1 MAKVTFLIEGSRAG
15 TITVPVEI
23 EGENGDRLLNW
34 VLRTYAPRNEDG
46 SPAPI
51 NPQFSVTEFV
61 SVIIKETLQKV
72 ENAERQAAIEQAVAA
87 ITPIEVVEK

>member
-1 MAKVTFLIEGSRAG
+1 MAKVTFLVEGSRAG

-51 NPQFSVTEFV
+51 NPQFSVTEYV
-61 SVIIKETLQKV
+61 AQIVRDTLARV
-72 ENAERQAAIEQAVAA
+72 ENDERAAAMDAALATIKSIE
-87 ITPIEVVEK
+87 IKK